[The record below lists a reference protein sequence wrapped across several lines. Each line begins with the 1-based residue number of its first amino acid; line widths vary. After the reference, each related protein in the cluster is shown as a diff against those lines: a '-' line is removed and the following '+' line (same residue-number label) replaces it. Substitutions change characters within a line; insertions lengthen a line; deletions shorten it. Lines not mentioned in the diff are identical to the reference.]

1 MSIRKTTFA
10 TLLTAVIA
18 APAFAG
24 SGVTFVGGERGFE
37 FHTLPSTTTRAQVKQ
52 DLADWRSNPV
62 AGDGYREVGG
72 ERGWEAP
79 QHAYAFRNGVLVH
92 ADTLNHNAPKPSIA
106 MARADRERFD
116 AANRNSSQ

>member
-24 SGVTFVGGERGFE
+24 SGITFVGGERGFE
-37 FHTLPSTTTRAQVKQ
+37 FHALPSTTTRAQVKQ
-52 DLADWRSNPV
+52 DLVDWRSNPV

-79 QHAYAFRNGVLVH
+79 QHAYVFQNGTLVH
-92 ADTLNHNAPKPSIA
+92 ADAFNHNAPKPLIA
-106 MARADRERFD
+106 MARADRERFNM
-116 AANRNSSQ
+116 ANSGSSQ